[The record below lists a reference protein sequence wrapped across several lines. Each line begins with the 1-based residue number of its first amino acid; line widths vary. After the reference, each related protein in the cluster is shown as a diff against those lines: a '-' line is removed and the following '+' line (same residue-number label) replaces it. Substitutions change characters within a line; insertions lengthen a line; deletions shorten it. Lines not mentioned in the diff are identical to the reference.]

1 MSVSLNQ
8 EPKYTKKDFQVGQ
21 TVYIEQISASTHYMK
36 DTVGKLTKGVVE
48 KVGTTHVTMDKGIFH
63 LADGLVK
70 DNFNRDFLLHL
81 TYEDAEHSAL
91 ARKWKKEI
99 LSKMDYRLVEYMTL
113 DELGTLVGILD
124 IAEFR
129 KEEQEKIK

>member
-1 MSVSLNQ
+1 MKPNQ
-8 EPKYTKKDFQVGQ
+8 KLKYTKKDFQVGQ
-21 TVYIEQISASTHYMK
+21 TVYIEQISASAHYMK

-48 KVGTTHVTMDKGIFH
+48 KVGTTYVTTDKGIFH

-81 TYEDAEHSAL
+81 TYEDAEKSAL
-91 ARKWKKEI
+91 ARKWKREI
-99 LSKMDYRLVEYMTL
+99 LSKLDYRLVEYMTL

-124 IAEFR
+124 IADFR
-129 KEEQEKIK
+129 KEEKEQK

>member
-1 MSVSLNQ
+1 MKTNQ
-8 EPKYTKKDFQVGQ
+8 KLKYTKKDFQVGQ
-21 TVYIEQISASTHYMK
+21 TVYIEQISASAHYMK

-48 KVGTTHVTMDKGIFH
+48 KVGTTYVTTDKGIFH

-81 TYEDAEHSAL
+81 TYEDAEKSAL
-91 ARKWKKEI
+91 ARKWKREI
-99 LSKMDYRLVEYMTL
+99 LSKLDYRLVEYMTL

-124 IAEFR
+124 IADFR
-129 KEEQEKIK
+129 KEEKEQK

>member
-1 MSVSLNQ
+1 MKTKQ

-21 TVYIEQISASTHYMK
+21 TVYIEQISASAHYMK

-48 KVGTTHVTMDKGIFH
+48 KVGTTYVTTDKGIFH
-63 LADGLVK
+63 LVDGLVK

-81 TYEDAEHSAL
+81 TYEDAEKSAL
-91 ARKWKKEI
+91 ARKWKREI
-99 LSKMDYRLVEYMTL
+99 LSKLDYRLVEYMTL

-124 IAEFR
+124 IADFR
-129 KEEQEKIK
+129 KEEKEQK

>member
-1 MSVSLNQ
+1 MSLKRK
-8 EPKYTKKDFQVGQ
+8 PKYTKKDFQVGQ
-21 TVYIEQISASTHYMK
+21 TVYIEQISASAHYMK

-48 KVGTTHVTMDKGIFH
+48 KVGTTYVTTDKGIFH

-81 TYEDAEHSAL
+81 TYEDAEKSAL
-91 ARKWKKEI
+91 ARKWKREI
-99 LSKMDYRLVEYMTL
+99 LSKLDYRLVEYMTL

-124 IAEFR
+124 IADFR
-129 KEEQEKIK
+129 KEEKEQK

>member
-1 MSVSLNQ
+1 MKTNQ
-8 EPKYTKKDFQVGQ
+8 KLKYTKKDFQVGQ
-21 TVYIEQISASTHYMK
+21 TVYIEQISASAHYMK

-48 KVGTTHVTMDKGIFH
+48 KVGTTYVTTDKGIFH

-81 TYEDAEHSAL
+81 TYEDAEKSAL
-91 ARKWKKEI
+91 ARKWKREI
-99 LSKMDYRLVEYMTL
+99 LSKLDYRLVEYMTL

-124 IAEFR
+124 IADFR
-129 KEEQEKIK
+129 KEEEEQK

>member
-1 MSVSLNQ
+1 MKTNQ
-8 EPKYTKKDFQVGQ
+8 KLKYTKKDFQVGQ
-21 TVYIEQISASTHYMK
+21 TVYIEQISASAHYMK

-48 KVGTTHVTMDKGIFH
+48 KVGTTYVTTDKGIFH

-81 TYEDAEHSAL
+81 TYEDAEKSTL
-91 ARKWKKEI
+91 ARKWKREI
-99 LSKMDYRLVEYMTL
+99 LSKLDYRLVEYMTL

-124 IAEFR
+124 IADFR
-129 KEEQEKIK
+129 KEEKEQK

>member
-1 MSVSLNQ
+1 MKTKQ

-21 TVYIEQISASTHYMK
+21 TVYIEQISASAHYMK

-48 KVGTTHVTMDKGIFH
+48 KVGTTYVTTDKGIFH

-81 TYEDAEHSAL
+81 TYEDAEKSAL
-91 ARKWKKEI
+91 ARKWKREV
-99 LSKMDYRLVEYMTL
+99 LSKLDYRLVEYMTL

-124 IAEFR
+124 IADFR
-129 KEEQEKIK
+129 KEEKEQK

>member
-1 MSVSLNQ
+1 MKTNQ

-21 TVYIEQISASTHYMK
+21 IVYIEQIGASAHYLK
-36 DTVGKLTKGVVE
+36 DTVGKITEGVVE
-48 KVGTTHVTMDKGIFH
+48 KVGPAYVTTDKGIFH

-81 TYEDAEHSAL
+81 TYEDAENSAL

-99 LSKMDYRLVEYMTL
+99 LSKIDCCLVNYMTL
-113 DELGTLVGILD
+113 DELGTLVGILE

-129 KEEQEKIK
+129 KEEKEQKE

>member
-1 MSVSLNQ
+1 MKTNQ

-21 TVYIEQISASTHYMK
+21 TVYIEQISASAHYMK
-36 DTVGKLTKGVVE
+36 DTVGQITEGVVE
-48 KVGTTHVTMDKGIFH
+48 KVGSAYVTTNKGIFY

-70 DNFNRDFLLHL
+70 YNFNRDFLLHL
-81 TYEDAEHSAL
+81 TKENAENSAL
-91 ARKWKKEI
+91 ERKWKKEI
-99 LSKMDYRLVEYMTL
+99 LSKLDYHLVNYMTL

-129 KEEQEKIK
+129 KEEKENAK

>member
-1 MSVSLNQ
+1 MKTNQ

-21 TVYIEQISASTHYMK
+21 TVYIEQIGASAHYLK
-36 DTVGKLTKGVVE
+36 DTVGEVTEGIVE
-48 KVGTTHVTMDKGIFH
+48 KVGSTYVTTDKGIFH

-81 TYEDAEHSAL
+81 TKDGAENSAL

-99 LSKMDYRLVEYMTL
+99 LAKLNYRLVNYMTL

-129 KEEQEKIK
+129 KEEKENAK

>member
-1 MSVSLNQ
+1 MSLKRK
-8 EPKYTKKDFQVGQ
+8 PKYTKKDFQVGQ
-21 TVYIEQISASTHYMK
+21 TVYIEQISASAHYMK

-48 KVGTTHVTMDKGIFH
+48 KVGTTHVTTDKGIFH

-81 TYEDAEHSAL
+81 TYEDAENSAL
-91 ARKWKKEI
+91 ARKWKREI
-99 LSKMDYRLVEYMTL
+99 LSKLDYRLVEYMTL

-124 IAEFR
+124 IADFR
-129 KEEQEKIK
+129 KEEKEQK

>member
-1 MSVSLNQ
+1 MSLKRK
-8 EPKYTKKDFQVGQ
+8 PKYTKKDFQVGQ
-21 TVYIEQISASTHYMK
+21 TVYIEQISASAHYMK

-48 KVGTTHVTMDKGIFH
+48 KVGTTYVTTDKGIFH

-81 TYEDAEHSAL
+81 TYEDAEKSAL
-91 ARKWKKEI
+91 ARKWKREI
-99 LSKMDYRLVEYMTL
+99 LSKLDYRLVEYMTL

-124 IAEFR
+124 IVDFR
-129 KEEQEKIK
+129 KEEKEQK

>member
-1 MSVSLNQ
+1 MITKQ
-8 EPKYTKKDFQVGQ
+8 EPKYTKRDFQVGQ
-21 TVYIEQISASTHYMK
+21 TVYIEQVSASSSYLR

-48 KVGTTHVTMDKGIFH
+48 KVGTTYVTTDKGIFH
-63 LADGLVK
+63 LDDGLVK

-81 TYEDAEHSAL
+81 TYEDAENSAL

-99 LSKMDYRLVEYMTL
+99 LSKLDYRLVNYMTL
-113 DELGTLVGILD
+113 DELGTLVGVLD

-129 KEEQEKIK
+129 KEEEKEKVE

>member
-1 MSVSLNQ
+1 MSLKRKL
-8 EPKYTKKDFQVGQ
+8 KYTKKDFQVGQ
-21 TVYIEQISASTHYMK
+21 TVYIEQVDASTHYMK
-36 DTVGKLTKGVVE
+36 DTVGQITEGVVT
-48 KVGTTHVTMDKGIFH
+48 KVGSAYVTTDKGIFH

-81 TYEDAEHSAL
+81 TKDGAENSAL

-99 LSKMDYRLVEYMTL
+99 LAKLDYRLVDYMTL

-124 IAEFR
+124 VAEFR
-129 KEEQEKIK
+129 KGEKEKAE

>member
-1 MSVSLNQ
+1 MKTKQ

-21 TVYIEQISASTHYMK
+21 TVYIEQISASAHYMK

-48 KVGTTHVTMDKGIFH
+48 KVGTTYVTTDKGIFH

-81 TYEDAEHSAL
+81 TYEDAEKSAL
-91 ARKWKKEI
+91 ARKWKREI
-99 LSKMDYRLVEYMTL
+99 LSKLDYRLVEYMTL

-124 IAEFR
+124 IADFR
-129 KEEQEKIK
+129 KEEKEQK

>member
-1 MSVSLNQ
+1 
-8 EPKYTKKDFQVGQ
+8 
-21 TVYIEQISASTHYMK
+21 
-36 DTVGKLTKGVVE
+36 
-48 KVGTTHVTMDKGIFH
+48 
-63 LADGLVK
+63 VK

-81 TYEDAEHSAL
+81 TKDGAENSAL

-99 LSKMDYRLVEYMTL
+99 LAKLDYRLVNYMTL

-129 KEEQEKIK
+129 KEEKENAK